1 MSHEDERRPLLSHT
15 TVVPH
20 ALDNACRFDI
30 RIDELM
36 TLVDPKNISAL
47 VRLGGV
53 DKICQSLHVNPKMG
67 LNDIDDDLK
76 ARRDTFGSNVLPEAK
91 SKSLWQLIVGASDD
105 KTLIMLT
112 VAAVIS
118 LVIGVWQ
125 DYSPQHPHNEPR
137 VGWVEGT
144 AILVAVITVILTN
157 AINDYQKEMQFKKLN
172 AKGEDKKV
180 TVLRD
185 SREQRICASTLVVGD
200 VLMLEPGDVVS
211 VDCLYL
217 DGYNLACDESAAT
230 GESEAVRKRLASEIE
245 NEQDDCFILSGSKVL
260 EGVGHALVIAVGRN
274 AFYGKTMMALRTN
287 SSSGNGPQ
295 QQSTPLQLKLD
306 VLAEQIAKF
315 GFGASITMLVT
326 LIIKYFA
333 TTDNLTGPKIMSTLI
348 NIIIQTITII
358 VVAVPEGLPMAVT
371 MSLAFATTQMLK
383 DNNLVR
389 VLSACEIMGNATTI
403 CTDKTGTLTENQMTV
418 VKGTLGVE
426 AFDNNNVESWMKQVD
441 PAVID
446 LVIQSIS
453 VNSTAYK
460 DGDTFLGSTT
470 ECALLIFSQQLG
482 GDFSAVRHQAH
493 VVKVYPFSSK
503 RKSMTTVLALS
514 DENKKQGSDTIYR
527 VHIKGASE
535 IILQSCSRYVNAH
548 GDAEL
553 LDDNVRQHCERV
565 IDKYAGDA
573 LRTIALAYRDMSAD
587 DYTQINQQEEPA
599 LENLVLIG
607 IVGIMDPLRPGV
619 VESVTAFRRAGVFVR
634 MITGD
639 NIKTATAIAKSAGIY
654 TSGGVVLNADKFR
667 DMSPDEQRNVIPR
680 LQVLARSTPTDKTMV
695 VIRLQELDQ
704 VVGMTGDGVND
715 GPALKLADVG
725 FSMGVTGTEVAKEA
739 SDIVLMDDNFNSI
752 LRALLWG
759 RTVNDGVRKFLTFQL
774 TVNVAAVVISFV
786 SATTSSQAQSVLSA
800 VQLLWVNLIM
810 DTLAALALAT
820 EQPTMEQ
827 LNRKPASKYAHLI
840 NYRMVKMILG
850 QSVFQIGINLAAIYA
865 GPQIFGINDEAVLRT
880 MVFNMFVFLQIF
892 NEINCRRVDLSL
904 NVFANIT
911 NDWIFLLVQLLV
923 ILGQFLIVTFGG
935 IAFRTTPLTFK
946 QWMITIGIGALS
958 LPVGLIIRM
967 VPDCFGFDRRFN
979 EDARPLTSYSRLNW
993 EGAIGHVRTQLRVYS
1008 ALRRS
1013 YQIAQGPENQPH
1025 YAHHYKVPHHHTSKH
1040 PNENFSAPGSHSS
1053 YASSHSSSV
1062 ASAPI
1067 HNVSY
1072 ESVKHAR

>member
-1 MSHEDERRPLLSHT
+1 
-15 TVVPH
+15 
-20 ALDNACRFDI
+20 
-30 RIDELM
+30 
-36 TLVDPKNISAL
+36 
-47 VRLGGV
+47 
-53 DKICQSLHVNPKMG
+53 
-67 LNDIDDDLK
+67 
-76 ARRDTFGSNVLPEAK
+76 
-91 SKSLWQLIVGASDD
+91 
-105 KTLIMLT
+105 MLT
-112 VAAVIS
+112 VAAAIS

-125 DYSPQHPHNEPR
+125 DYSPQHPPSEPR
-137 VGWVEGT
+137 VGWYVISKKTKLNIYWSLTYILRVEGT

-185 SREQRICASTLVVGD
+185 RREQRICASTLVVGD
-200 VLMLEPGDVVS
+200 VLMLEPGNVVS

-230 GESEAVRKRLASEIE
+230 GESEAVKKCLASEAN

-287 SSSGNGPQ
+287 NSGGGNGPQ

-315 GFGASITMLVT
+315 GFGASVTMLVT

-333 TTDNLTGPKIMSTLI
+333 TTENLTGPKIMSTLI

-389 VLSACEIMGNATTI
+389 VLSACEVMGNATTI
-403 CTDKTGTLTENQMTV
+403 CTDKTGTLTENRMTV

-426 AFDNNNVESWMKQVD
+426 AFDNNTVASWMEQVD
-441 PAVID
+441 PVIID
-446 LVIQSIS
+446 LVIQGIS

-503 RKSMTTVLALS
+503 RKSMTTVLALR
-514 DENKKQGSDTIYR
+514 DKKEENDTIYR
-527 VHIKGASE
+527 VHTKGASE
-535 IILQSCSRYVNAH
+535 IILRSCSRYVNAH
-548 GDAEL
+548 GDAEV
-553 LDDNVRQHCERV
+553 LDDNMRQQCEKV
-565 IDKYAGDA
+565 IDKYADDA

-587 DYTQINQQEEPA
+587 DYAQINQQEEPV

-619 VESVTAFRRAGVFVR
+619 VESVAAFRRAGVFVR

-639 NIKTATAIAKSAGIY
+639 NLKTATAIAKSAGVL
-654 TSGGVVLNADKFR
+654 TRGGIALNAAKFR

-680 LQVLARSTPTDKTMV
+680 LQVLARSTPTDKTV
-695 VIRLQELDQ
+695 VVVRLQELDQ

-827 LNRKPASKYAHLI
+827 LDRKPASKFAHLI

-850 QSVFQIGINLAAIYA
+850 QSVFQIGVNLAAIYA
-865 GPQIFGINDEAVLRT
+865 GPQLFRINDEAVLRT

-935 IAFRTTPLTFK
+935 IAFRTTPLTLQ
-946 QWMITIGIGALS
+946 QWMITIGIGSLS

-967 VPDCFGFDRRFN
+967 IPDCFGFDRRFN

-1013 YQIAQGPENQPH
+1013 YQIAQGPEHQH
-1025 YAHHYKVPHHHTSKH
+1025 QYAHHFKASHHHTSKH

-1053 YASSHSSSV
+1053 YASSHASSV

-1067 HNVSY
+1067 NNVSY
-1072 ESVKHAR
+1072 GSVKSGK

>member
-1 MSHEDERRPLLSHT
+1 MSYEDERRPLLSHT
-15 TVVPH
+15 TIVPRD
-20 ALDNACRFDI
+20 LDDDIHFDI
-30 RIDELM
+30 GIDDLM
-36 TLVDPKNISAL
+36 SLVDPKNVSAL
-47 VRLGGV
+47 FRLGGI

-67 LNDIDDDLK
+67 LSNIDDDLK
-76 ARRDTFGSNVLPEAK
+76 ARHDTFGSNILPEAK

-125 DYSPQHPHNEPR
+125 DYSPQHPPNEPR

-172 AKGEDKKV
+172 AKGVDKKV

-200 VLMLEPGDVVS
+200 VIMLEPGDVVS

-230 GESEAVRKRLASEIE
+230 GESEAVKKCVASQVNNE
-245 NEQDDCFILSGSKVL
+245 EQDDCFILSGSKVL
-260 EGVGHALVIAVGRN
+260 EGVGHALVIAVGTN

-287 SSSGNGPQ
+287 NSGGNGPQ

-333 TTDNLTGPKIMSTLI
+333 TTANLTGPKIMSTLI

-403 CTDKTGTLTENQMTV
+403 CTDKTGTLTENRMTV

-426 AFDNNNVESWMKQVD
+426 AFDNSNVESWMEQVD
-441 PAVID
+441 PAIID
-446 LVIQSIS
+446 LVIQGIS

-460 DGDTFLGSTT
+460 DGDSFLGSTT

-482 GDFSAVRHQAH
+482 GDFNAVRHQAH

-503 RKSMTTVLALS
+503 RKSMTTVLAL
-514 DENKKQGSDTIYR
+514 NKKEDNDTIYR
-527 VHIKGASE
+527 VHTKGASE
-535 IILQSCSRYVNAH
+535 IILRSCSRYVNAH

-553 LDDNVRQHCERV
+553 LDDNVRQQCERV

-573 LRTIALAYRDMSAD
+573 LRTIALAYRDINAE
-587 DYTQINQQEEPA
+587 DYAQIHQQEEPVH
-599 LENLVLIG
+599 ENLVLIG
-607 IVGIMDPLRPGV
+607 IVGIMDPLRPNV
-619 VESVTAFRRAGVFVR
+619 VESVAAFRRAGVFVR

-639 NIKTATAIAKSAGIY
+639 NLKTATAIAKSAGIY
-654 TSGGVVLNADKFR
+654 TRGGVALNADKFR

-680 LQVLARSTPTDKTMV
+680 LQVLARSTPTDKTVV

-725 FSMGVTGTEVAKEA
+725 FSMGVSGTEVAKEA

-786 SATTSSQAQSVLSA
+786 SAVSSSQAQSVLSA

-827 LNRKPASKYAHLI
+827 LDRKPASKYAHLI

-850 QSVFQIGINLAAIYA
+850 QSIFQIAINLAAIYA
-865 GPQIFGINDEAVLRT
+865 GPQLFGINDEAVLRT

-892 NEINCRRVDLSL
+892 NEINCRRIDLSL

-911 NDWIFLLVQLLV
+911 HDWIFLLVQLLV

-935 IAFRTTPLTFK
+935 IAFRTTPLTFQ
-946 QWMITIGIGALS
+946 QWMITIGIGSLS

-967 VPDCFGFDRRFN
+967 IPDCFGFDRRFN
-979 EDARPLTSYSRLNW
+979 EDARPLASYSRLNW

-1013 YQIAQGPENQPH
+1013 YQIAQGPEDQFHH
-1025 YAHHYKVPHHHTSKH
+1025 YAHHHKLLHHHTSKH

-1053 YASSHSSSV
+1053 YASSHASSV

-1067 HNVSY
+1067 HNIDHQSIQNG
-1072 ESVKHAR
+1072 K

>member
-1 MSHEDERRPLLSHT
+1 MSIYR
-15 TVVPH
+15 
-20 ALDNACRFDI
+20 
-30 RIDELM
+30 
-36 TLVDPKNISAL
+36 
-47 VRLGGV
+47 
-53 DKICQSLHVNPKMG
+53 
-67 LNDIDDDLK
+67 
-76 ARRDTFGSNVLPEAK
+76 
-91 SKSLWQLIVGASDD
+91 
-105 KTLIMLT
+105 
-112 VAAVIS
+112 
-118 LVIGVWQ
+118 
-125 DYSPQHPHNEPR
+125 
-137 VGWVEGT
+137 VEGT

-172 AKGEDKKV
+172 AKGVDKKV

-200 VLMLEPGDVVS
+200 VIMLEPGDVVS

-230 GESEAVRKRLASEIE
+230 GESEAVKKCVASQVN
-245 NEQDDCFILSGSKVL
+245 NEEQEDCFILSGSKVL
-260 EGVGHALVIAVGRN
+260 EGVGHALVIAVGTN

-287 SSSGNGPQ
+287 NSGGNGPQ

-333 TTDNLTGPKIMSTLI
+333 TTENLTGPKIMSTLI

-403 CTDKTGTLTENQMTV
+403 CTDKTGTLTENRMTV

-426 AFDNNNVESWMKQVD
+426 AFDNSNVESWMEQVD
-441 PAVID
+441 PAIID
-446 LVIQSIS
+446 LVIQGIS

-460 DGDTFLGSTT
+460 DGDSFLGSTT

-482 GDFSAVRHQAH
+482 GDFNAVRHQAH

-503 RKSMTTVLALS
+503 RKSMTTVLAL
-514 DENKKQGSDTIYR
+514 NKKEDNHTIYR
-527 VHIKGASE
+527 VHTKGASE
-535 IILQSCSRYVNAH
+535 IVLRSCSRYVNAH

-553 LDDNVRQHCERV
+553 LDDNVRQQCERV

-573 LRTIALAYRDMSAD
+573 LRTIALAYRDINAE
-587 DYTQINQQEEPA
+587 DYAQIHQQEEPVH
-599 LENLVLIG
+599 ENLVLIG
-607 IVGIMDPLRPGV
+607 IVGIMDPLRPNV
-619 VESVTAFRRAGVFVR
+619 VESVAAFRRAGVFVR

-639 NIKTATAIAKSAGIY
+639 NLKTATAIAKSAGIY
-654 TSGGVVLNADKFR
+654 TRGGVALNADKFR

-680 LQVLARSTPTDKTMV
+680 LQVLARSTPTDKTVV

-725 FSMGVTGTEVAKEA
+725 FSMGVSGTEVAKEA

-786 SATTSSQAQSVLSA
+786 SAVSSSQAQSVLSA

-827 LNRKPASKYAHLI
+827 LDRKPASKYAHLI
-840 NYRMVKMILG
+840 NYRMVKMIVG
-850 QSVFQIGINLAAIYA
+850 QSIFQTAINLAAIYA
-865 GPQIFGINDEAVLRT
+865 GPQLFGINDEAVLRT

-892 NEINCRRVDLSL
+892 NEINCRRIDLSL

-911 NDWIFLLVQLLV
+911 HDWIFLLVQSLV

-935 IAFRTTPLTFK
+935 IAFRTTPLTFQ
-946 QWMITIGIGALS
+946 QWMITIGIGSLS

-967 VPDCFGFDRRFN
+967 IPDCFGFDRRFN
-979 EDARPLTSYSRLNW
+979 EDARPLASYSRLNW

-1013 YQIAQGPENQPH
+1013 YQIAQGPEDQFHH
-1025 YAHHYKVPHHHTSKH
+1025 YAHHHKLLHHHTSKH

-1053 YASSHSSSV
+1053 YASSHASSV

-1067 HNVSY
+1067 HNIDHQSIQNG
-1072 ESVKHAR
+1072 K